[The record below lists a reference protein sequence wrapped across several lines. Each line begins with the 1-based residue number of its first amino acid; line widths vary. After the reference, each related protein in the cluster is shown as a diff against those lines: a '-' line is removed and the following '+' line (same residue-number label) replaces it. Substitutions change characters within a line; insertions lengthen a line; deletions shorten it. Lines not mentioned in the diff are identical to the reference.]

1 MFDATTRYALISN
14 SPADVVKIIES
25 MEINDKKSEYNRG
38 RHTKKGGILEIK
50 TSDALLAQ
58 RKLLTI
64 TMEDLTKHTT
74 KIRQK
79 LKAIQEEHVNQVMKY
94 KSYL

>member
-74 KIRQK
+74 KIPQK